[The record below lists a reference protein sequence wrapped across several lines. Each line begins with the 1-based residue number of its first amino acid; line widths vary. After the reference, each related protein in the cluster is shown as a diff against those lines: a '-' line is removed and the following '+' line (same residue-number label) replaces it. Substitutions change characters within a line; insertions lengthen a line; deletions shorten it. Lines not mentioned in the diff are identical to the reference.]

1 MKKNQPS
8 KFDWY
13 HNQWGKPTHDDR
25 LLFILLTVGTF
36 QAGLSWKAAAGKMD
50 VFLRNFH
57 NMDIQK
63 VAGMMPDDVG
73 KIMQDPEMIRN
84 PRKINATIQN
94 AQAILAVQEEYGS
107 FAEYMWDFV
116 GGVPRLNVYE
126 EAYEV
131 PNVTPLSKNVAK
143 DMKKHGFTFVGPV
156 VTYMFMKASGMIQD
170 EVLNREL
177 K

>member
-1 MKKNQPS
+1 MK
-8 KFDWY
+8 
-13 HNQWGKPTHDDR
+13 
-25 LLFILLTVGTF
+25 
-36 QAGLSWKAAAGKMD
+36 
-50 VFLRNFH
+50 NFH
-57 NMDIQK
+57 NMEIQK
-63 VAGMMPDDVG
+63 VAAMMPDDVE

-116 GGVPRLNVYE
+116 GGVPQLNVYE

-131 PNVTPLSKNVAK
+131 PNVTVLSKNVAK

-170 EVLNREL
+170 DVLNREL
-177 K
+177 

>member
-1 MKKNQPS
+1 MKKSRPNYQ
-8 KFDWY
+8 WY
-13 HNQWGKPTHDDR
+13 HEQWGKPTHDDR

-36 QAGLSWKAAAGKMD
+36 QAGLSWKAAAGKLP

-57 NMDIQK
+57 NMEIQK
-63 VAGMMPDDVG
+63 VAGMMPDDVE

-84 PRKINATIQN
+84 PRKIQATIQN
-94 AQAILAVQEEYGS
+94 AQAILAVQQEYGS
-107 FAEYMWDFV
+107 FAEYMWAFV
-116 GGVPRLNVYE
+116 GSVPCLNVYE

-143 DMKKHGFTFVGPV
+143 ELKKHGFTFVGPV
-156 VTYMFMKASGMIQD
+156 VTYMFMKASGLIQD
-170 EVLNREL
+170 EVLNQET

>member
-1 MKKNQPS
+1 MKKSQPNYQ
-8 KFDWY
+8 WY
-13 HNQWGKPTHDDR
+13 HEQWGKPTHDDR

-36 QAGLSWKAAAGKMD
+36 QAGLSWKAAAGKLPA
-50 VFLRNFH
+50 FLRNFH
-57 NMDIQK
+57 NMEVQK
-63 VAGMMPDDVG
+63 VAGMMPDDVER
-73 KIMQDPEMIRN
+73 IMQDQEMIRN
-84 PRKINATIQN
+84 PRKIQATIQN
-94 AQAILAVQEEYGS
+94 AQAILAVQQEYGS

-131 PNVTPLSKNVAK
+131 PNVTPLSKTVAK
-143 DMKKHGFTFVGPV
+143 DLKKHGFTFVGPV

-170 EVLNREL
+170 EVLNRET

>member
-1 MKKNQPS
+1 MKKKNAS
-8 KFDWY
+8 NYDWY
-13 HNQWGKPTHDDR
+13 HQQWGKPTHDDR

-36 QAGLSWKAAAGKMD
+36 QVGLSWKVAAGKLP
-50 VFLRNFH
+50 VFLKNFH
-57 NMDIQK
+57 NMEISK
-63 VAGMMPDDVG
+63 VAAMLPDEVEA
-73 KIMQDPEMIRN
+73 ILQDPEMIRN
-84 PRKINATIQN
+84 PRKVQATIQN
-94 AQAILAVQEEYGS
+94 ARAILAVQEEYGS

-143 DMKKHGFTFVGPV
+143 DMKRHGFTFVGPV

-170 EVLNREL
+170 EVLNPEL
-177 K
+177 R